1 MAVTKTINIK
11 VKTGDAK
18 ASVDKFNQSLEN
30 TDDKIE
36 KIDDSTSG
44 LTNTLD
50 TMTGGAITKFKGF
63 TKGLKGISLGF
74 KSIGTAIAASGIGLL
89 IIVIAGI
96 TAAFKGSEEGQNRF
110 AKLMGVIG
118 AVVGNVVDVL
128 ADLGDFIIDLFSG
141 DGKAMKQL
149 KAFGASIYNVIGLPI
164 KNAIDIVKALGKA
177 IAKLASGDI
186 KGSMAAIAK
195 GADDVKGNFNEA
207 KDAIDGATDAL
218 KDFVK
223 QNIDEGKAA
232 AKVAD
237 QRAKADKIERDL
249 IVDRAKAERK
259 IADLRLKARD
269 LNNVTAKERE
279 AALKEVLRINDGLI
293 ERETEVL
300 KLRRDAQIAENTFAR
315 SNKENLTAEQEG
327 IAAVIQAETRRVDQ
341 QRQIQRELTQAENQ
355 QESERKARAAAV
367 LAARKEEIGKELEL
381 KKLRGGVS
389 LTGDNVVDPE
399 IELALINK
407 DALAEIENDKTLI
420 AKDYA
425 RARENIAKEEAAA
438 KAEALDF
445 YANALSS
452 VSNLVGKETA
462 AGKAFAV
469 ASTLMST
476 YLSAQKAYESQ
487 FAPLA
492 LVDSPIRGA
501 IAAGVAVA
509 NGLANVKAIL
519 SVKTP
524 AGGGGSG
531 GVGSVSAPKAPSFNV
546 VGNSG
551 VSQIGQTLNQ
561 EQEPIQA
568 YVTSGNVTSAQ
579 ELDRNIVETASIG

>member
-1 MAVTKTINIK
+1 VL
-11 VKTGDAK
+11 TG
-18 ASVDKFNQSLEN
+18 V
-30 TDDKIE
+30 
-36 KIDDSTSG
+36 DDS
-44 LTNTLD
+44 
-50 TMTGGAITKFKGF
+50 
-63 TKGLKGISLGF
+63 LG
-74 KSIGTAIAASGIGLL
+74 K
-89 IIVIAGI
+89 
-96 TAAFKGSEEGQNRF
+96 
-110 AKLMGVIG
+110 
-118 AVVGNVVDVL
+118 VVDYTKDIYEQAEATTAL
-128 ADLGDFIIDLFSG
+128 ANAS
-141 DGKAMKQL
+141 QL
-149 KAFGASIYNVIGLPI
+149 
-164 KNAIDIVKALGKA
+164 
-177 IAKLASGDI
+177 
-186 KGSMAAIAK
+186 
-195 GADDVKGNFNEA
+195 
-207 KDAIDGATDAL
+207 
-218 KDFVK
+218 
-223 QNIDEGKAA
+223 
-232 AKVAD
+232 
-237 QRAKADKIERDL
+237 
-249 IVDRAKAERK
+249 AEV
-259 IADLRLKARD
+259 RLQ
-269 LNNVTAKERE
+269 
-279 AALKEVLRINDGLI
+279 GLI
-293 ERETEVL
+293 EKYDLQAETFRQVRDDERKTIKERIEANEALGLVL
-300 KLRRDAQIAENTFAR
+300 EKQKEAQLKQANISVASARAQIAATGNNIDNQVALQQALNEVAATEAQIAGFR
-315 SNKENLTAEQEG
+315 SEYLINQAALEKELDEQ
-327 IAAVIQAETRRVDQ
+327 
-341 QRQIQRELTQAENQ
+341 
-355 QESERKARAAAV
+355 
-367 LAARKEEIGKELEL
+367 RKERVTSDVK
-381 KKLRGGVS
+381 

-425 RARENIAKEEAAA
+425 RARENIAKEEAEA

-531 GVGSVSAPKAPSFNV
+531 GVNGVSAPKAPSFNV